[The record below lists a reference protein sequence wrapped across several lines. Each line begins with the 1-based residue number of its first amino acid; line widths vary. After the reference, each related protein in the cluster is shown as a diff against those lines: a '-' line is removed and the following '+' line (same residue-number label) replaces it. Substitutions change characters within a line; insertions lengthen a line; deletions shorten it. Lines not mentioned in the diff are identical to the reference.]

1 MTDRLP
7 SLASHALAVGISLG
21 VLALLYATTAAPLI
35 SRYGDQRDSIAQMET
50 RLAHYQRA
58 AANLG
63 ARQARLEALKQR
75 QSGQSGFLGGAND
88 ALAAV
93 GIQNKIKELTGV
105 SRATLK
111 SIQVMPAVDEG
122 KFRRIT
128 VRGQISTTIGGAQ
141 RLFYGLEAGQ
151 PLLFVDN
158 VDIRARSENNRF
170 RQRDEPDDQLEIDFD
185 VYGYTN
191 RAR

>member
-1 MTDRLP
+1 M
-7 SLASHALAVGISLG
+7 
-21 VLALLYATTAAPLI
+21 
-35 SRYGDQRDSIAQMET
+35 
-50 RLAHYQRA
+50 
-58 AANLG
+58 
-63 ARQARLEALKQR
+63 
-75 QSGQSGFLGGAND
+75 
-88 ALAAV
+88 
-93 GIQNKIKELTGV
+93 GIQNRIKELTGT

-158 VDIRARSENNRF
+158 VDIRARSENDHF
-170 RQRDEPDDQLEIDFD
+170 RQRDEPDNLLEIDFD

-191 RAR
+191 GGK